1 MLPWAALGR
10 RWHLLTLASK
20 PNCPGWMMY
29 LLGSGE
35 QVTEPIQANKGE
47 FVIRLLGCHRTQ
59 GQLTPGTKNV
69 AGSPKSPCSSSF
81 FAFPEYMLY
90 SHSVD
95 FLLFSYSYSTH
106 ELAKLL
112 LKKFLTLMIY
122 LCDFVHS
129 PSGMRKKFRKIS
141 IGYLTLCGQSEKE
154 P

>member
-95 FLLFSYSYSTH
+95 FLLFSYSYSTWWNVVSLFKKAAGWTLLTPIPSSL
-106 ELAKLL
+106 EKAFIGLIWIMCPPLAGVGVGQV
-112 LKKFLTLMIY
+112 
-122 LCDFVHS
+122 VH
-129 PSGMRKKFRKIS
+129 
-141 IGYLTLCGQSEKE
+141 T
-154 P
+154 